1 MLKNKISNDILGVIR
16 SILAANRIT
25 FMVLLLASTIL
36 GQNYEI
42 SGIILDE
49 SGKKVSNARL
59 TLYNSKHLQVK
70 SARTKGNG
78 KFKLK
83 KIKPNKYTLN
93 VHGASGKSATKEIDL
108 RSKSVTK
115 LEITTSQDETQAQLT
130 VNSEVGKVVLKWEPV
145 KSATEYI
152 IFRDNTELTKT
163 TKPNYNDKILGGK
176 SYAYNIT
183 VIDNNGE
190 KGTRSLTEYGK
201 ALLKSP
207 TDIKA
212 KAKKNTV
219 NISWTKVENANS
231 YNVYRDDDLIN
242 TTTEVEYTD
251 YKLKFDE
258 DYSYMIVSVD
268 HHQEEGPKSSS
279 KSISTHKEVKKIKK
293 IKAEAGESLV
303 NLEWTK
309 HELAVKYRIYQNGT
323 LIDSSKAIKY
333 TAKTEPGSENCFT
346 VSAVDK
352 HGTEGPQSVPACDK
366 AQYPPPEKITL
377 ALGEKYTDDMNT
389 ITIAWEK
396 VEGPRSYN
404 IYRDGKTLTNSKKA
418 TYSDKDLDF
427 GTQYT
432 YEISSLSDDGLEGPL
447 SEPAKEKTPSI
458 YKINGQL
465 INEKGQ
471 EKIDEAKAFLYTNDN
486 VLWEE
491 FTAGSNGKFTFENRI
506 IAGKYSI
513 KVFGNGHGNNGEYAG
528 NGGINITVN
537 NKDENTK
544 IKLST
549 EGLRPRMAAKR
560 GVQKVLVKWK
570 SLPHAESYSVY
581 KNDKPVAEK
590 IKNTKYV
597 DNVAPGKFYEYHVRA
612 WDLYDLEGPESNKQK
627 QKSSYQFPTLKP
639 SVKMGS
645 LKTEGSGRIVTLE
658 WIGIPNVEKYAI
670 YRDSVLISK
679 QEELVYIDSLKWGTE
694 YKYNINSIDPDNDE
708 GAWSEDVTVNT
719 HPEVLIPELIAR
731 GNVNA
736 IDLTWTDLSPVATY
750 YKVFRNGSYLGDFDK
765 PSFSD
770 NVAPGKEYCYSVSAA
785 DQYGTEGEQST
796 TECAKGQFAPPSNF
810 TSEVMRN
817 TVSFTWKSV
826 EGVSGYHLYRDG
838 ELILTTTEFS
848 YLDQDLIYDRDF
860 KYDIASFDP
869 DGDDGPLVSVN
880 IRTHEE
886 VTSPVMAGAADLKQV
901 TLTWNQLPLRIDH
914 VYKVYRDGVL
924 LADLTDTFYVD
935 IVDPGQFYCYKITA
949 KDSYGTEGPSSNEEC
964 YKVLVNYPKGL
975 TLTGD
980 VKRVIFRWKQMLGA
994 VQYKIYSHNKDN
1006 GETKFMTKTTS
1017 DYYIHKGLEF
1027 DTEYC
1032 YKMASVD
1039 TDGDEGPLS
1048 PVMCGWVV
1056 PPPHLT
1062 LVEQYFVEQSD
1073 NQILDGKEKGLIVV
1087 KVVNDGRSP
1096 ARELKPWLEPLDL
1109 SNTPS
1114 LVIDTIAIIPVL
1126 GVGDSLTIN
1135 FPVYAKLKIETGERA
1150 FNIRIEEYA
1159 GMDLSP
1165 EKVTFPTLAVVPPNL
1180 VISDFAIDN
1189 EFGHHYIPKNETT
1202 TLTVRFQN
1210 LSIGKTDTAVLAF
1223 RRGEGFKNDS
1233 DEIKTFGLVP
1243 GGSWFDYSF
1252 EILAKED
1259 RFTVYF
1265 DTYDYFDVRKTIP
1278 IHLEVLKHYK
1288 GKVDLEAIDVAIS
1301 DFKPPGQLP
1310 KEHKLLT
1317 GLPNINTPRDIIG
1330 VVLGNKQ
1337 FWTEKIPG
1345 NQSSEEDVKIVREY
1359 YNKLFGIKNHQMIPS
1374 QFWLFDKG
1382 VTINNFNEI
1391 FNPNLGFVRDKI
1403 NSVIEYSKIDTIDL
1417 MLYYSG
1423 EGTTIAGDK
1432 CIIPYD
1438 ADKNKIHSFFKIRDL
1453 YRMLHEIKKID
1464 NIGDIFVFM
1473 DVDFNNSAFDQNLK
1487 TAQLVTD
1494 DKKKKKKKKKK
1505 KEVEEVVQPVFPEEL
1520 IPPSGIT
1527 AFYAANTT
1535 EKSYDH
1541 PDMNNGIF
1549 TYYMLKGLRGDA
1561 DNGDKAITV
1570 EELHNYIR
1578 KNVHDTTKSLYSS
1591 LPQTPQL
1598 FTENPN
1604 RVLLRLP

>member
-1 MLKNKISNDILGVIR
+1 MVKNRISNGIVGILR
-16 SILAANRIT
+16 SFVATNRIT
-25 FMVLLLASTIL
+25 LIVLIVASTIW
-36 GQNYEI
+36 GQTYEI
-42 SGIILDE
+42 SGTIKDDA
-49 SGKKVSNARL
+49 GKKVPNARL
-59 TLYNSKHLQVK
+59 TLYNKKLFLL
-70 SARTKGNG
+70 RTERGKGNG
-78 KFKLK
+78 KFKIK
-83 KIKPNKYTLN
+83 KIVPNKYTLN
-93 VHGASGKSATKEIDL
+93 IYGTGGYALSQEIDL
-108 RSKSVTK
+108 RSSSKTN
-115 LEITTSQDETQAQLT
+115 LAPFLPGINAPQLT
-130 VNSEVGKVVLKWEPV
+130 VKSEKEKIIITWDPTDG
-145 KSATEYI
+145 AAEYI
-152 IFRDNTELTKT
+152 VYKDNKEITRT
-163 TKPNYNDKILGGK
+163 TKPSYEEKVPGGK
-176 SYAYNIT
+176 SFGYN
-183 VIDNNGE
+183 VVAIDNNGE
-190 KGTRSLTEYGK
+190 KSSRSLTEYGK
-201 ALLKSP
+201 ALLGSP
-207 TDIKA
+207 KKIRA
-212 KAKKNTV
+212 KARKNTV
-219 NISWTKVENANS
+219 TILWDPVEHASGYNI
-231 YNVYRDDDLIN
+231 YRDDDLIN
-242 TTTEVEYTD
+242 STTETEYTD
-251 YKLKFDE
+251 YKLKYNE
-258 DYSYMIVSVD
+258 DYSYMVVSTD
-268 HHQEEGPKSSS
+268 HHQEEGPKSTSQ
-279 KSISTHKEVKKIKK
+279 SIKTHKEIKKVKK
-293 IKAEAGESLV
+293 IKAEAGESIV

-323 LIDSSKAIKY
+323 LIDSSKTIKY
-333 TAKTEPGSENCFT
+333 TAKTDPGSENCFT
-346 VSAVDK
+346 VAAVDK
-352 HGTEGPQSVPACDK
+352 HGSEGPQSVPACDK

-377 ALGEKYTDDMNT
+377 ALGEKYTDDMNSIT
-389 ITIAWEK
+389 ITWEA
-396 VEGPRSYN
+396 VDGPRSYN
-404 IYRDGKTLTNSKKA
+404 IYRDGKTLTNSKKT
-418 TYSDKDLDF
+418 TYVDKDLDF

-471 EKIDEAKAFLYTNDN
+471 QKIEEAKVFLYTADN
-486 VLWEE
+486 ILWEE
-491 FTAGSNGKFTFENRI
+491 YTAGSKGKFTFENRI
-506 IAGKYSI
+506 IAGKYMI
-513 KVFGNGHGNNGEYAG
+513 KAFGNGHGNNGEYAG
-528 NGGINITVN
+528 NGGINVTVK
-537 NKDENTK
+537 NKDENVK

-549 EGLRPRMAAKR
+549 DGLRPKMVAKR
-560 GVQKVLVKWK
+560 GVQRVLVKWK
-570 SLPHAESYSVY
+570 ALPHAESYSVY
-581 KNDKPVAEK
+581 KNDKSIAEK
-590 IKNTKYV
+590 INDTKYI

-612 WDLYDLEGPESNKQK
+612 WDLYDLEGPESNREKQK
-627 QKSSYQFPTLKP
+627 ASYQFPTLKP
-639 SVKMGS
+639 SIKMGK
-645 LKTEGSGRIVTLE
+645 LKTDGSGRIVTLE
-658 WIGIPNVEKYAI
+658 WIAIPNVEKYAL

-679 QEELVYIDSLKWGTE
+679 QEELIYIDSLKWGTE
-694 YKYNINSIDPDNDE
+694 YKYKINSIDPDNDE
-708 GAWSEDVTVNT
+708 GAMSEDVIVNT
-719 HPEVLIPELIAR
+719 HPEVLIPEFVAQ

-736 IDLTWTDLSPVATY
+736 IDLTWTDLAPVAAY

-817 TVSFTWKSV
+817 TVSFSWKSV

-838 ELILTTTEFS
+838 ELIITTTEFS
-848 YLDQDLIYDRDF
+848 FLDQDLIYDRDF
-860 KYDIASFDP
+860 KYDIASFDQ
-869 DGDDGPLVSVN
+869 DGDDGPLVTVN
-880 IRTHEE
+880 VRTHEE
-886 VTSPVMAGAADLKQV
+886 VTSPVMSGAADLQQI

-980 VKRVIFRWKQMLGA
+980 IKRVIFKWKQMLGA

-1017 DYYIHKGLEF
+1017 NYYIHKGLEF
-1027 DTEYC
+1027 DVEYC
-1032 YKMASVD
+1032 YKMTSVD
-1039 TDGDEGPLS
+1039 ADGDEGPMS
-1048 PVMCGWVV
+1048 PVMCGWVL

-1062 LVEQYFVEQSD
+1062 LVEKYFVEQSD
-1073 NQILDGKEKGLIVV
+1073 NQILDGSEKGLIVV

-1096 ARELKPWLEPLDL
+1096 ARVLKPWLEVLNF

-1114 LVIDTIAIIPVL
+1114 LVIDTIATIPIL
-1126 GVGDSLTIN
+1126 GVGDSITIN

-1150 FNIRIEEYA
+1150 FNIRIDEYA
-1159 GMDLSP
+1159 GTDLAP

-1210 LSIGKTDTAVLAF
+1210 LSIGKTDTAILAF
-1223 RRGEGFKNDS
+1223 RRGEGFKNDP

-1288 GKVDLEAIDVAIS
+1288 GKDDLEAIDVPVS
-1301 DFKPPGQLP
+1301 DFEPPGQLP
-1310 KEHKLLT
+1310 KDHKLLT
-1317 GLPNINTPRDIIG
+1317 ELPEVNVSRDIIG
-1330 VVLGNKQ
+1330 IVLGNKQ

-1374 QFWLFDKG
+1374 QFWIFDNG

-1391 FNPNLGFVRDKI
+1391 FNPNIGFIRNKI
-1403 NSVIEYSKIDTIDL
+1403 QSVVEYSKIDTIDL

-1438 ADKNKIHSFFKIRDL
+1438 ADRNKIHSFFKIKDL
-1453 YRMLHEIKKID
+1453 YSMLHEIEKID

-1487 TAQLVTD
+1487 AAQLVTD
-1494 DKKKKKKKKKK
+1494 EKKKKKKKKKD
-1505 KEVEEVVQPVFPEEL
+1505 VVEVVQQVFPEEL

-1527 AFYAANTT
+1527 TFYAANTT

-1591 LPQTPQL
+1591 QPQTPQL

>member
-1 MLKNKISNDILGVIR
+1 MLKNKISNGIQGAMR
-16 SILAANRIT
+16 SFSAINIALI
-25 FMVLLLASTIL
+25 VLIATSTIL
-36 GQNYEI
+36 GQTYEI
-42 SGIILDE
+42 SGTIKDDT
-49 SGKKVSNARL
+49 GKKVPNARI
-59 TLYNSKHLQVK
+59 TLYNKKLFLL
-70 SARTKGNG
+70 RTERGKGNG
-78 KFKLK
+78 KFKLRK
-83 KIKPNKYTLN
+83 VPPAKYTLN
-93 VHGASGKSATKEIDL
+93 MYGVGGYALSMEIDL
-108 RSKSVTK
+108 RSSAKTN
-115 LEITTSQDETQAQLT
+115 LAPFLPGINAPQLT
-130 VNSEVGKVVLKWEPV
+130 VKSEMDKIIITWDPMD
-145 KSATEYI
+145 AAAEYI
-152 IFRDNTELTKT
+152 VYKNNKEIKRT
-163 TKPNYNDKILGGK
+163 TKPNYEEIVPGGK
-176 SYAYNIT
+176 SFGYNVVAI
-183 VIDNNGE
+183 NNDGE
-190 KGTRSLTEYGK
+190 KSARSLTEYGK
-201 ALLKSP
+201 SLLGSP
-207 TDIKA
+207 KKIRA
-212 KAKKNTV
+212 KARQNTIT
-219 NISWTKVENANS
+219 ISWNPVEHVS
-231 YNVYRDDDLIN
+231 GYNIYRDDDLIN
-242 TTTEVEYTD
+242 STTETEYTD
-251 YKLKFDE
+251 YKLKYNE
-258 DYSYMIVSVD
+258 DYSYMVVSTD
-268 HHQEEGPKSSS
+268 HHQEEGPKSTSQ
-279 KSISTHKEVKKIKK
+279 SIKTHKEIKKVKK
-293 IKAEAGESLV
+293 IKAEAGESV
-303 NLEWTK
+303 VGLEWVK

-323 LIDSSKAIKY
+323 LIDSSKTIKY
-333 TAKTEPGSENCFT
+333 AAKTDPGSENCFT

-352 HGTEGPQSVPACDK
+352 HGSEGPQSVPACDK

-377 ALGEKYTDDMNT
+377 ALGEKYTDDMNSIT
-389 ITIAWEK
+389 ITWEA
-396 VEGPRSYN
+396 VDGPRSYN
-404 IYRDGKTLTNSKKA
+404 IYRDGKTLTNSKKI
-418 TYSDKDLDF
+418 TYVDKDLDF

-447 SEPAKEKTPSI
+447 SEPAKEKTPII

-471 EKIDEAKAFLYTNDN
+471 QKIEEAKVFLYTADN
-486 VLWEE
+486 ILWEE
-491 FTAGSNGKFTFENRI
+491 YTAGSKGKFTFENRI
-506 IAGKYSI
+506 IPGKYMI
-513 KVFGNGHGNNGEYAG
+513 KAFGNGHGNNGEYAG
-528 NGGINITVN
+528 NGGINVTVK
-537 NKDENTK
+537 NKDENVK

-549 EGLRPRMAAKR
+549 DGLRPKMVAKR
-560 GVQKVLVKWK
+560 GVQRVLVKWK
-570 SLPHAESYSVY
+570 ALPHGESYSVY
-581 KNDKPVAEK
+581 KNDKPIAEK
-590 IKNTKYV
+590 IKDTKYI

-612 WDLYDLEGPESNKQK
+612 WDLYDLEGPESNRQK
-627 QKSSYQFPTLKP
+627 QKASYQYPTLKP
-639 SVKMGS
+639 SVKMGA

-658 WIGIPNVEKYAI
+658 WVAIPNVEKYAL
-670 YRDSVLISK
+670 YRDSVMISK
-679 QEELVYIDSLKWGTE
+679 QEQLIYIDSLKWGTE

-708 GAWSEDVTVNT
+708 GAMSEDVIVNT
-719 HPEVLIPELIAR
+719 HPEVLIPEFVAQ

-736 IDLTWTDLSPVATY
+736 IDLTWTDLAPVAAY

-785 DQYGTEGEQST
+785 DQYETEGEQST

-817 TVSFTWKSV
+817 TVSFSWKSV

-838 ELILTTTEFS
+838 ELILTTNEFS

-860 KYDIASFDP
+860 KYDIASFDQG
-869 DGDDGPLVSVN
+869 DDDGPLVTVN
-880 IRTHEE
+880 VRTHEE
-886 VTSPVMAGAADLKQV
+886 VTSPVMSGAADLQQI

-949 KDSYGTEGPSSNEEC
+949 KDAYGTEGPSSNEEC

-980 VKRVIFRWKQMLGA
+980 IKRVIFKWKQMLGA
-994 VQYKIYSHNKDN
+994 VQYRIYSHNKDN

-1017 DYYIHKGLEF
+1017 NYYIHKGLEF
-1027 DTEYC
+1027 DVEYC
-1032 YKMASVD
+1032 YKMTSVD
-1039 TDGDEGPLS
+1039 TDGDEGPMS
-1048 PVMCGWVV
+1048 PVMCGWVL

-1062 LVEQYFVEQSD
+1062 LVEKYFVEQSD
-1073 NQILDGKEKGLIVV
+1073 NQILDGSEKGLIVV

-1096 ARELKPWLEPLDL
+1096 ARVLKPWLEVLNF

-1114 LVIDTIAIIPVL
+1114 LVIDTIATIPIL
-1126 GVGDSLTIN
+1126 GVGDSITIN
-1135 FPVYAKLKIETGERA
+1135 FPVYAKLKIETGERT
-1150 FNIRIEEYA
+1150 FNIRIDEYA
-1159 GMDLSP
+1159 GTDLAP

-1210 LSIGKTDTAVLAF
+1210 LSIGKTDTAILAF
-1223 RRGEGFKNDS
+1223 RRGEGFKNDP

-1259 RFTVYF
+1259 QFTVYF

-1288 GKVDLEAIDVAIS
+1288 GKDDLEAIDVPVS
-1301 DFKPPGQLP
+1301 DFEPPGQLP
-1310 KEHKLLT
+1310 RDHKLLT
-1317 GLPNINTPRDIIG
+1317 ELPDVTVSRDIIG
-1330 VVLGNKQ
+1330 IVLGNKQ

-1374 QFWLFDKG
+1374 QFWIFDNG

-1391 FNPNLGFVRDKI
+1391 FNPNIGFIRDKI
-1403 NSVIEYSKIDTIDL
+1403 QSVVEYSKIDTIDL

-1438 ADKNKIHSFFKIRDL
+1438 ADRNKIHSFFKIKDL
-1453 YRMLHEIKKID
+1453 YSMLHEIEKID

-1487 TAQLVTD
+1487 AAQLVTD
-1494 DKKKKKKKKKK
+1494 EKKKKKKKKKN
-1505 KEVEEVVQPVFPEEL
+1505 VVEVVQQVFPEEL

-1527 AFYAANTT
+1527 TFYAANTT

-1591 LPQTPQL
+1591 QPQTPQL